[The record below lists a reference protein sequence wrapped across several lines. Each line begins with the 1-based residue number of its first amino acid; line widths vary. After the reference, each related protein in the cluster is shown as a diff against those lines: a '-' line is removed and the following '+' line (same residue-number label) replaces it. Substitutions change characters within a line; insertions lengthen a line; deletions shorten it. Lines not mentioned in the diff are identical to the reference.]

1 MKSSSSHFF
10 CLTIFELKYYTSAR
24 IHMINGCNF
33 HQFSSSSQFL
43 LLLQELF
50 GKEVF
55 LQPYFDF
62 LIVLEKYILQE
73 SLL

>member
-62 LIVLEKYILQE
+62 LIVLEKYILQ
-73 SLL
+73 